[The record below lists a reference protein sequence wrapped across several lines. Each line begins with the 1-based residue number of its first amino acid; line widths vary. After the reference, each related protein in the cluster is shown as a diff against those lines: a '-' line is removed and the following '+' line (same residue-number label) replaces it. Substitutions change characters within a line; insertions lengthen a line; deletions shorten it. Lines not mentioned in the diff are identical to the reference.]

1 MTKTNHSKI
10 ISKILSPALQLWLRS
25 QVEQIEQL
33 QVKINGG
40 DRQILGGYIP
50 GVFLAS
56 SRAVYQGLHLG
67 QVQLQGENIRINLT
81 QVIRGKPFRLLEP
94 ISVTAKVLLEEADLT
109 KSLAS
114 PLLSNALTDFL
125 FNLLATKS
133 VNNLSKILENYQVSW
148 QAIAINLDKL
158 ILKGTLTDEQRN
170 ALPVIIRSRLALG
183 NPQTLCLH
191 SLQIQILPDLLN
203 VNFNEFQLD
212 LGSQV
217 ELDCLKLELSQLS
230 CCGRLTVLP

>member
-125 FNLLATKS
+125 FNLLATKG
-133 VNNLSKILENYQVSW
+133 VKNLNKILDNYQVSW

>member
-56 SRAVYQGLHLG
+56 NRAVYQGLHLG

-81 QVIRGKPFRLLEP
+81 QVIRGKPLRLLEP
-94 ISVTAKVLLEEADLT
+94 ISVTAKVLLEEADLN